1 MHAIGPYEF
10 TETDAKRTVQYAD
23 PVFDLYSEG
32 RDASVIEHLR
42 PPTPSGDL
50 GTDLAAVW
58 SAWTAAG
65 PALRA
70 AGQLP
75 ASAAGTV
82 VQLSVSSG
90 GLPKVAI
97 DSAEVTWKGM
107 TGDRQATRVHHGR
120 PWQALCIWSAEV
132 IDDFR
137 DAGHSVAPGRAG
149 ENITISGL
157 PWADVRAGVRLRIG
171 DVLCEVSAY
180 ALPCAS
186 NKPWFINGDFSVM
199 HHERGPVS
207 RVYATVLEPG
217 TVTAGDAAILEP
229 DSPTCV

>member
-1 MHAIGPYEF
+1 MYAIGPYQF
-10 TETDAKRTVQYAD
+10 TETDAKRTVQMAD
-23 PVFDLYSEG
+23 RVFDLYAEG
-32 RDASVIEHLR
+32 RDATVIQHLR
-42 PPTPSGDL
+42 PASPAGDL
-50 GTDLAAVW
+50 AADLAAVW
-58 SAWTAAG
+58 SSWTSAG

-75 ASAAGTV
+75 SRSEGTV
-82 VQLSVSSG
+82 TQLNVSPG
-90 GLPKVAI
+90 GLPKLPI

-107 TGDRQATRVHHGR
+107 VGDRQATRVHHGR
-120 PWQALCIWSAEV
+120 PWQALCIWSSEV

-137 DAGHSVAPGRAG
+137 RAGHPLAPGLAG

-157 PWADVRAGVRLRIG
+157 PWHDVRAGVRLRIG

-180 ALPCAS
+180 ALPCSS
-186 NKPWFINGDFSVM
+186 NTRWFIDGDFTVM

-217 TVTAGDAAILEP
+217 VITTGDPAILEP
-229 DSPTCV
+229 